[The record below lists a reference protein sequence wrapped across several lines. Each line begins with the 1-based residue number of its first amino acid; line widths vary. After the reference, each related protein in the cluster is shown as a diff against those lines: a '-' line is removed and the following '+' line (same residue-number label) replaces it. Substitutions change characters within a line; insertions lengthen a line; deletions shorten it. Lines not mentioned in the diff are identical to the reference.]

1 MDERAVERREVRWIV
16 HGEAKQ
22 LTSAA
27 VEGGAVTPLRAEPSW
42 APLVL
47 PELVSADFKILLSD
61 PQFASISGT
70 SYPSPASTD
79 TQLVHGFDQ
88 AWWVLSILCI
98 AIEGLRDGM
107 YQLCFQGTAPFEYC
121 QMSPDPSSC

>member
-61 PQFASISGT
+61 PHSHRFQERLTPLLLVLILNWSMDSIKLGGFSASSAL
-70 SYPSPASTD
+70 PSR
-79 TQLVHGFDQ
+79 G
-88 AWWVLSILCI
+88 
-98 AIEGLRDGM
+98 
-107 YQLCFQGTAPFEYC
+107 
-121 QMSPDPSSC
+121 